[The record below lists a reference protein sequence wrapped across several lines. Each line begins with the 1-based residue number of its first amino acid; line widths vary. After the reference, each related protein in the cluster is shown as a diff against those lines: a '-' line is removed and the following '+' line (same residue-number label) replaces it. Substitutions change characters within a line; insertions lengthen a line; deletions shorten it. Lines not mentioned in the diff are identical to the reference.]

1 MRGFAI
7 AWVAHICNGKRFWV
21 NGKQVHFGRCIWLVH
36 LAGAFWQVHLAG
48 AFWQVHLASAFWQV
62 HFGRCILAGAFG
74 RCILAG
80 AFQPFGKRF
89 WENGNQVH

>member
-36 LAGAFWQVHLAG
+36 LAGAVWQVHLAG
-48 AFWQVHLASAFWQV
+48 AFWQVHFSLLARGSGRMV
-62 HFGRCILAGAFG
+62 TRCIKLKAAGSAKIDFLKYKY
-74 RCILAG
+74 R
-80 AFQPFGKRF
+80 
-89 WENGNQVH
+89 EV

>member
-21 NGKQVHFGRCIWLVH
+21 NGK
-36 LAGAFWQVHLAG
+36 
-48 AFWQVHLASAFWQV
+48 QV